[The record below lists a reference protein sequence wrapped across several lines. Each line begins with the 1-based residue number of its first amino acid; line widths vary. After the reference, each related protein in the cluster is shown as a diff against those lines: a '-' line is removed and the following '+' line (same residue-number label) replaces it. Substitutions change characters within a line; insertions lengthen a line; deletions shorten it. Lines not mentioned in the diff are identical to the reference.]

1 MSQMIITDLSFCEN
15 TGANIQQI
23 KGGNYSPS
31 VSASVS
37 KDLSV
42 SHNTFFDLQQLDNS
56 HWRWN
61 AGYNVAVAAGVAG
74 AISVGGSVYTAVN
87 VSTQVG

>member
-61 AGYNVAVAAGVAG
+61 AGYNVAVAAGVAA
-74 AISVGGSVYTAVN
+74 AISVDGTTYTFVN